1 VYFQAIRNTSAVK
14 SGIDS
19 LPLVISM
26 VVFSLIAG
34 GLITAVGYYTP
45 FMYLAV
51 ILMPIGAGLLSLLK
65 PDTPSHIWMG
75 YQIIYGIGIGCGF
88 QQPLMAAQTVLDLPD
103 VPMGTAIMMLSQLLG
118 GSIVAS
124 VGTNVFQNQLA
135 KNLLAQVP
143 DFDTAPLLH
152 IGATQVQSV
161 VPAQFLTKVLIAYN
175 QAIGQTFYVAV
186 AMSSLAL
193 FPLLFVEWKSVK
205 GKALGPAMA

>member
-1 VYFQAIRNTSAVK
+1 
-14 SGIDS
+14 
-19 LPLVISM
+19 M
-26 VVFSLIAG
+26 VVFSLISG
-34 GLITAVGYYTP
+34 GLITAIGYYTP
-45 FMYLAV
+45 FMYIAV
-51 ILMPIGAGLLSLLK
+51 ILMPIGSGLLSLLK
-65 PDTPSHIWMG
+65 PDSPTHLWIG
-75 YQIIYGIGIGCGF
+75 YQIVFGIGLGCGF
-88 QQPLMAAQTVLDLPD
+88 QQPLMAAQTALALED

-143 DFDTAPLLH
+143 DFNTAPLLH

-161 VPAQFLTKVLIAYN
+161 VPAQFLTKVLSAYN
-175 QAIGQTFYVAV
+175 EAIDQTFYVSV